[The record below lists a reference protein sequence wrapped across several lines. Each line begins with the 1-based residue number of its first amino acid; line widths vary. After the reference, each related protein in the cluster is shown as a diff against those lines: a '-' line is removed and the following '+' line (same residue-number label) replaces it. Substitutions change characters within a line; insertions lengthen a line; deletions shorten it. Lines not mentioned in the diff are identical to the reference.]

1 MGVPTVFLVHSCD
14 IESTI
19 NQVVQRLNLTS
30 IIGTFVV
37 GETVTG
43 GTSEETATVY
53 EVGATYLL
61 LTALSGDFTSGET
74 ITGEGGAT
82 GTASGTN
89 YDAVDSF
96 GVPIVSAATQSG
108 VACRFVGFSGG
119 LTRTTSGEIAEK
131 RPAVLFSSAINVY
144 VGDKITGNSAG
155 YTSEFTAQSVKF
167 VYEATQS
174 TVYMKKVTLEAID

>member
-19 NQVVQRLNLTS
+19 NQVVQRLDLTS
-30 IIGTFVV
+30 ITGTFVV
-37 GETVTG
+37 GEEVVG
-43 GTSEETATVY
+43 SVSEETATVY
-53 EVGATYLL
+53 EVGSSYLL

-74 ITGEGGAT
+74 ITGDGGAT
-82 GTASGTN
+82 GTASSTN

-96 GVPIVSAATQSG
+96 GVPIVSAATQSD

-119 LTRTTSGEIAEK
+119 LTMTTSGEVSEK
-131 RPAVLFSSAINVY
+131 KPAILFASTTNVY
-144 VGDKITGNSAG
+144 TGDQITGNSTG
-155 YTSEFTAQSVKF
+155 YESTFTVQSVKY

-174 TVYMKKVTLEAID
+174 TVYMKKAMLEALD